1 MTLRSKLK
9 IEKFG
14 LNILSLFFVIEGIA
28 EFFVLFLS
36 NFRLFPIGILF
47 IFSLTS
53 AYALIKIK
61 KWAVWFIVIRF
72 FLGTTFGTTTLY
84 ASIMI
89 QTFRPNLTVLS
100 FHLMLIAYLIIT
112 MITTIY
118 VLAKKKTWLLEN

>member
-1 MTLRSKLK
+1 MTLKSKLK
-9 IEKFG
+9 IEKFK

-61 KWAVWFIVIRF
+61 KWAVWFIVFRF
-72 FLGTTFGTTTLY
+72 FGQSINIFKSTL
-84 ASIMI
+84 
-89 QTFRPNLTVLS
+89 N
-100 FHLMLIAYLIIT
+100 
-112 MITTIY
+112 
-118 VLAKKKTWLLEN
+118 